1 MLSAADSL
9 ADVQDDLQSRKFSYR
24 TRSASMSSPST
35 PAESYEYQN
44 AFMGHTGPL
53 RNERRTQ
60 LVQMSGPLY
69 VSRVKE
75 NVFLSTQGA
84 LGHMT
89 SEPTIE
95 RYPSSNVM
103 GQNDWIDN
111 SYTGKNEHLL
121 KSGQLGMCNDPYCT
135 TCPTYYKPYDQR
147 KKPKSSDFLDY
158 KVIYFT
164 FQGYLIR
171 SILSLEGGKVKIH
184 HNTSSSHDTNFTCD
198 LNTFSVSVESGSY

>member
-1 MLSAADSL
+1 MSSSERDQTPMLSATDSQV
-9 ADVQDDLQSRKFSYR
+9 DVQDDLQFRKFSYR

-35 PAESYEYQN
+35 PVESYEYQN

-53 RNERRTQ
+53 RNERRTP

-69 VSRVKE
+69 ASRVKE
-75 NVFLSTQGA
+75 NVFLSSQGS
-84 LGHMT
+84 LGQKT
-89 SEPTIE
+89 SEPAIE
-95 RYPSSNVM
+95 RYPSSNVL

-158 KVIYFT
+158 KVNCFT

-171 SILSLEGGKVKIH
+171 SILSLEGEKVNIH
-184 HNTSSSHDTNFTCD
+184 
-198 LNTFSVSVESGSY
+198 